1 MKTAKYLFMSL
12 PFTVVL
18 SIALLSN
25 VNIEQETHKD
35 CVPDEQTAIK
45 IAEAVWYPLYGD
57 DIYDEKPYNVILE
70 DGFWIVTGSLPDS
83 TWYGGTAYIKFKKS
97 DCQVVNVYHTK

>member
-1 MKTAKYLFMSL
+1 MKTTKYLFLSV

-18 SIALLSN
+18 SIVLLSN
-25 VNIEQETHKD
+25 VNIKQQTQKD

-45 IAEAVWYPLYGD
+45 IAEAIWYPLYGD
-57 DIYDEKPYNVILE
+57 DIYNEKPYNVILE

-83 TWYGGTAYIKFKKS
+83 TWYGGVAYIKFKKS
-97 DCQVVNVYHTK
+97 DCQVVDVYHTK

>member
-1 MKTAKYLFMSL
+1 MSL

-25 VNIEQETHKD
+25 VNIKQETHKD